1 MVLIEYHIDYKVNE
15 RSNGQSFNNIDGI
28 SLRDKFYHQDKRVS
42 QSHQN
47 KEEIKMLQPFS
58 SILDVQTYLLLR
70 VSSANVQGMGKSAIH
85 ILIISRLEA
94 SKSIE
99 EGILTILISKA
110 EIFFDFTE
118 QKFIIL
124 FQFIQRLTNINRSSH
139 RYRLR
144 GSMGDHLSP
153 VPSS

>member
-1 MVLIEYHIDYKVNE
+1 M
-15 RSNGQSFNNIDGI
+15 
-28 SLRDKFYHQDKRVS
+28 
-42 QSHQN
+42 
-47 KEEIKMLQPFS
+47 
-58 SILDVQTYLLLR
+58 LR